1 MVNLVCDPCSN
12 YSILKFVIELI
23 CNDVDHT
30 CFIYMCVCLIMLEYL
45 FATMFIYLQIDL
57 NYVVVIV

>member
-23 CNDVDHT
+23 YNDVDHT
-30 CFIYMCVCLIMLEYL
+30 CYIYMCVCLSMLEYL